1 MTNEDLI
8 VRFYAGEDTRLQL
21 YNRIRN
27 LISSIARRVAVSY
40 YCMQFTDTRGK
51 RTVYTKQI
59 LEDLRDEGML
69 EFFRVIELGKYDP
82 AQGKFTTYI
91 YPFLEGAMRR
101 WMESNLGC
109 LSVSKDDMERIRN
122 VQRVYHSEGKTV
134 CQIAEE
140 NGLDEKTVQRDL
152 NYNTHLLPLS
162 ALENPDETMG
172 EPMLIED
179 DVLTVDTA
187 VYQKICADL
196 LEPIFFRLSEQ
207 DRFILGSWF
216 GVFGYEE
223 KSDDDVAFELILTD
237 DGLRKAKKAALGRLA
252 EKIPGSRLEEWKIVH
267 RAVVAECRRDYD
279 PDAIE
284 DEGYEDR
291 PKIFIRW

>member
-8 VRFYAGEDTRLQL
+8 ARYYAGEDTRWQL

-51 RTVYTKQI
+51 RTAYTKQV
-59 LEDLRDEGML
+59 LEDLRDEGMM
-69 EFFRVIELGKYDP
+69 EFFRVIDLRKYDP

-101 WMESNLGC
+101 WMETNIGC
-109 LSVSKDDMERIRN
+109 LSVSKDDMERIRT
-122 VQRVYHSEGKTV
+122 VQRAYHSEGMTV
-134 CQIAEE
+134 GQIVEE
-140 NGLDEKTVQRDL
+140 KGISEETVRRDL
-152 NYNTHLLPLS
+152 FYNTHLLPLS
-162 ALENPDETMG
+162 NLSDSNDTASDPLM
-172 EPMLIED
+172 IED
-179 DVLTVDTA
+179 DRLSVDEEA
-187 VYQKICADL
+187 YRRICCDFL
-196 LEPIFFRLSEQ
+196 DPLFSQLSEQ

-223 KSDDDVAFELILTD
+223 KTDDDLALELILTD

-252 EKIPGSRLEEWKIVH
+252 EKVPGSRLEEWKIVYK
-267 RAVVAECRRDYD
+267 AVQAECRRDYN

-284 DEGYEDR
+284 EEGYDDR

>member
-8 VRFYAGEDTRLQL
+8 ARYYAGEDTRWQL

-27 LISSIARRVAVSY
+27 LISSIARHVAVSY

-51 RTVYTKQI
+51 RTVYTKQV
-59 LEDLRDEGML
+59 LEDLRDEGMM
-69 EFFRVIELGKYDP
+69 EFFRVIELGGYDP

-101 WMESNLGC
+101 WMETNLGC
-109 LSVSKDDMERIRN
+109 LSVSKDDMERIRTI
-122 VQRVYHSEGKTV
+122 QRAYHSEGKTV
-134 CQIAEE
+134 CQISEE
-140 NGLDEKTVQRDL
+140 NGLSEETVRRDL

-162 ALENPDETMG
+162 ELADSDETASGLLM
-172 EPMLIED
+172 IEED
-179 DVLTVDTA
+179 RLPVDEEA
-187 VYQKICADL
+187 YRRVCGDL
-196 LEPIFFRLSEQ
+196 LEPLFSQLSEQ

-223 KSDDDVAFELILTD
+223 KTDDDLTLELILTD

-252 EKIPGSRLEEWKIVH
+252 EKVPGSRLEEWKIVH
-267 RAVVAECRRDYD
+267 RAVVVECRRDYD

-284 DEGYEDR
+284 DEDYDDR

>member
-8 VRFYAGEDTRLQL
+8 ARYYAGEDTRWQL

-40 YCMQFTDTRGK
+40 YCMQFTDTYGK
-51 RTVYTKQI
+51 RTAYTKQI

-69 EFFRVIELGKYDP
+69 EFFRVIDLRKYDP
-82 AQGKFTTYI
+82 AQGMFTTYI

-101 WMESNLGC
+101 WMETNIGC
-109 LSVSKDDMERIRN
+109 LSVSKDDMERIRT
-122 VQRVYHSEGKTV
+122 VQRAYHSEGMTV
-134 CQIAEE
+134 GQIAEE
-140 NGLDEKTVQRDL
+140 KGISEETVRRDL
-152 NYNTHLLPLS
+152 FYNTHLLPLS
-162 ALENPDETMG
+162 DLSDSNDTASDPLM
-172 EPMLIED
+172 IED
-179 DVLTVDTA
+179 DRLSVDEEA
-187 VYQKICADL
+187 YRRICCDF
-196 LEPIFFRLSEQ
+196 LEPLFSQLSEQ

-223 KSDDDVAFELILTD
+223 KTDDDLSLELILTS
-237 DGLRKAKKAALGRLA
+237 DGLRKAKKAALERLA
-252 EKIPGSRLEEWKIVH
+252 EKIPGSRLDEWKIVYP
-267 RAVVAECRRDYD
+267 AVVVECRRDYD

-284 DEGYEDR
+284 DEDYDDR